1 MIKHRRKPLES
12 HDHEQRSE
20 DYFWNT
26 STSLKKISGY
36 TSFLRCVGGEKCLHQ
51 KEIEI
56 LEYRYTAGRL
66 KRTMEF
72 CKDWVSGKPASVLPT
87 LISCNPK
94 FPCNTGSLPP
104 PPILHTPILFLAI
117 SLLSGSQLNSCL
129 SPAIFIHFP
138 FDYAF
143 TSPNR
148 IMLYY
153 RKQSSSM
160 SLYYIAQSTFLE
172 RRNPSLF
179 IVQAQLVSQL
189 LQKPPFNLPAL
200 PAEKKRITFLIVSNF
215 SVSMRRQ

>member
-36 TSFLRCVGGEKCLHQ
+36 TSFLRCLGGEKCLHQ

-72 CKDWVSGKPASVLPT
+72 SKDWVSGKPAGVLPT

-104 PPILHTPILFLAI
+104 PPILHTPSF
-117 SLLSGSQLNSCL
+117 SLQYPCFQDLSL
-129 SPAIFIHFP
+129 IH
-138 FDYAF
+138 
-143 TSPNR
+143 
-148 IMLYY
+148 
-153 RKQSSSM
+153 
-160 SLYYIAQSTFLE
+160 
-172 RRNPSLF
+172 
-179 IVQAQLVSQL
+179 VSV
-189 LQKPPFNLPAL
+189 PPFLSISPSIMPSHLLTESCFTTGNKTLQCL
-200 PAEKKRITFLIVSNF
+200 CTT
-215 SVSMRRQ
+215 

>member
-1 MIKHRRKPLES
+1 MWEEKNVYIKRKLRFWSKIHSRWTEKNYGILQRLGFRKTCQCPTNTDILQPKIPMQHRLSP
-12 HDHEQRSE
+12 
-20 DYFWNT
+20 
-26 STSLKKISGY
+26 STS
-36 TSFLRCVGGEKCLHQ
+36 
-51 KEIEI
+51 
-56 LEYRYTAGRL
+56 
-66 KRTMEF
+66 
-72 CKDWVSGKPASVLPT
+72 
-87 LISCNPK
+87 
-94 FPCNTGSLPP
+94 
-104 PPILHTPILFLAI
+104 HTPYTILFLAI

-179 IVQAQLVSQL
+179 IVQDQLVSQL